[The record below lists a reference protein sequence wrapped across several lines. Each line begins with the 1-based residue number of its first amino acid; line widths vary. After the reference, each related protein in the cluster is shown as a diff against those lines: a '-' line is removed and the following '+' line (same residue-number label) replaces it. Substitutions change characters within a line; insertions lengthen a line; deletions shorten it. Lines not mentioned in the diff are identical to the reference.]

1 MTQQTPSNKN
11 TGSEQQQTKS
21 KTNNNASLH
30 QHTMNFLYQASNFM
44 AHKGLNIGDQFPSGT
59 NTGDIQLSK
68 HYSNNMK
75 RIAKKNVLRLYV
87 IIFLWNLNFEI
98 IEYSIIKQIDIRM

>member
-1 MTQQTPSNKN
+1 MQETTSLANKN
-11 TGSEQQQTKS
+11 NKQGKTTSEQQIKNNGQSKKS
-21 KTNNNASLH
+21 NQCASFH
-30 QHTMNFLYQASNFM
+30 QHTMNSLFQASNFM
-44 AHKGLNIGDQFPSGT
+44 AHKGLNIGERFQSGT

-87 IIFLWNLNFEI
+87 YF
-98 IEYSIIKQIDIRM
+98 